1 MFKFSQYELISS
13 VYQKVSE
20 EKIGKYT
27 YTIFAIENGRYG
39 TLKSSEKGVK
49 KSPFYGWK
57 TLQEAQKWIKEAK
70 ESQEREDN
78 YRKELKEAA
87 KDGAK
92 KFLES
97 LKVGDI
103 LSGTWGYEATW
114 HEFYKVVGKQGSFV
128 LLQEMKK
135 KVTDDEPQ
143 YGWASH
149 GVVTCGDEPA
159 SDEILKRKCGDG
171 FVKICSYIYA
181 HRWDGKAREE
191 ANWH

>member
-13 VYQKVSE
+13 MYEKVSE
-20 EKIGKYT
+20 EKIGKYIF
-27 YTIFAIENGRYG
+27 TIFKTGENQWG

-49 KSPFYGWK
+49 KSPFYGWSSLEK
-57 TLQEAQKWIKEAK
+57 AQDWIKEAK
-70 ESQEREDN
+70 ESQLKSDN
-78 YRKELKEAA
+78 ARKEMKEAA

-92 KFLES
+92 KFLDS
-97 LKVGDI
+97 LKIGDI

-135 KVTDDEPQ
+135 KVTDDAPQ

-159 SDEILKRKCGDG
+159 SNEILKRKCGDG
-171 FVKICSYIYA
+171 FVRICSYIFA
-181 HRWDGKAREE
+181 HPWDGKAREE